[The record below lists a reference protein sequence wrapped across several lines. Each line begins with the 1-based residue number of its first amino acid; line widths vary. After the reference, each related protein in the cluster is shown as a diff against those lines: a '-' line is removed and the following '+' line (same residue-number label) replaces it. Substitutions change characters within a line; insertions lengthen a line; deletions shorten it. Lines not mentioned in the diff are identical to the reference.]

1 MCASSSRT
9 ARARQT
15 RIGQFDATND
25 DDRAAVQG
33 EIEAFGQTKRRMYA
47 GKNFDGEA
55 TLTLADGE
63 GRNRLTLS
71 VDSASAARIAFLDE
85 AGNVVREIAP

>member
-1 MCASSSRT
+1 M
-9 ARARQT
+9 ARRDA
-15 RIGQFDATND
+15 ATND
-25 DDRAAVQG
+25 DDRAADAKG
-33 EIEAFGQTKRRMYA
+33 RSRRSA
-47 GKNFDGEA
+47 RRNGACTPVKNFDGEA

-71 VDSASAARIAFLDE
+71 VDSAGAARIAFLDE